1 MMSKHFVVV
10 YPRLRLETRVVVLL
24 MIRFANIPSIH
35 SLLLPCVTDCLLF
48 RTLQTTSACALF
60 KADAKFHKNFPYM
73 HCWKIL
79 KDQPKWIERCKHMN
93 IPKTAAKK
101 EKTSAKSSPSSTI
114 VPNTTGDADD
124 GQPSQNTLE
133 RPSAKKKEKQ
143 KLRQCSTLEALMYLM
158 LKKKQADVEKD
169 LKKDERCKNAV
180 VLQEEMIRIEREKVE
195 IKRELEEDRIMHMYM
210 NTLSYKQQQYLERR
224 QDEILAK
231 RLNN

>member
-24 MIRFANIPSIH
+24 MIRFANIPCSIH

-48 RTLQTTSACALF
+48 RTLQTMSACALF

-93 IPKTAAKK
+93 IPKPAAKK

-158 LKKKQADVEKD
+158 LKKKQAMLRK
-169 LKKDERCKNAV
+169 
-180 VLQEEMIRIEREKVE
+180 
-195 IKRELEEDRIMHMYM
+195 
-210 NTLSYKQQQYLERR
+210 T
-224 QDEILAK
+224 
-231 RLNN
+231 